1 MGAVSSARNHSEVVD
16 PSKWLLES
24 LSTVRTIIGVISD
37 THGLIRPEA
46 VRALSGARLII
57 HAGDVGR
64 PAVLEA
70 LGAIGPVHG
79 STAGQ

>member
-1 MGAVSSARNHSEVVD
+1 
-16 PSKWLLES
+16 
-24 LSTVRTIIGVISD
+24 VRTIIGVISD